1 MLATPHGHPPG
12 LPLPLALGGLPG
24 EQAGSWLGRPLG
36 GRAPPYSWTRQDDV
50 NTDATFRGIFLVVFL
65 SLLVISGYHRKRARR
80 SGDAIP
86 RRAEGARALLLRMAM
101 ALIVAVSFFAYVFAP
116 TWLAWSAWSLP
127 IWLRSAAAVIAVG
140 CLPAIRWV
148 FVSIGDN
155 ISETILTKSTHQLVT
170 HGPYRWI
177 RHPLY
182 SFALLELL
190 CLALLA
196 SNWFL
201 LSFPCIGAIAF
212 RWVVIPREEANL
224 IKVFGKEYEQYRR
237 RTGALIPRVGR

>member
-1 MLATPHGHPPG
+1 M
-12 LPLPLALGGLPG
+12 
-24 EQAGSWLGRPLG
+24 
-36 GRAPPYSWTRQDDV
+36 